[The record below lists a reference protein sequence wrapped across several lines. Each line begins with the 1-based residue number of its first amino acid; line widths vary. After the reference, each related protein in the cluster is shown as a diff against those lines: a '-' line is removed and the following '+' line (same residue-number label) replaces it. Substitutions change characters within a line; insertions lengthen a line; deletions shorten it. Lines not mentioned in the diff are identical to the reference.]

1 MKEVKL
7 LRIIF
12 VATLLATSFALN
24 AQDSLKIDYFK
35 FKGYIQGGFNIDDE
49 GDNTFYLRRAVLTLS
64 GDLFKKN
71 ESTVDYQFMVNMA
84 GSPGILELWVRYSPV
99 REFGMQI
106 GQFKIPLT
114 IENTDYS
121 PTTIEMIEYSLP
133 VEKMARSGSDV
144 TGINTSGRDIGF
156 KLFGSLLHRENHS
169 VVSYDIGLF
178 NGNGTNR
185 RDDDGRKDL
194 IARLKI
200 SPIRY
205 LTIAGYYQN
214 GTVKADHIE
223 GNILT
228 RYGGGISFDNNK
240 IMCRSEYISGHT
252 GKMLSEGAYLTSGYW
267 ITDKVMALGRA
278 DYFKLDKA
286 LGNKE
291 IYYTLGMLYTPWKN
305 LRLQFNYTLK
315 EFSYTADKSYG
326 SLFNFMATAMF

>member
-1 MKEVKL
+1 MKL
-7 LRIIF
+7 LRIIL
-12 VATLLATSFALN
+12 AAILLAAPCALY
-24 AQDSLKIDYFK
+24 AQDDTKNDYLILS
-35 FKGYIQGGFNIDDE
+35 GYIQGGFNVDDE
-49 GDNTFYLRRAVLTLS
+49 GDNSFYLKRAVLTLS

-71 ESTVDYQFMVNMA
+71 DAKVDYRLMINMA
-84 GSPGILELWVRYSPV
+84 GSPGILELWVRYNPI
-99 REFGMQI
+99 REFGIQI

-121 PTTIEMIEYSLP
+121 PSKLETIEYSLP
-133 VEKMARSGSDV
+133 VERLARSGSDV
-144 TGINTSGRDIGF
+144 TGINTSGRDIGLQF
-156 KLFGSLLHRENHS
+156 SGSLFHRENHS
-169 VVSYDIGLF
+169 IISYDIGLF

-286 LGNKE
+286 LDNKE
-291 IYYTLGMLYTPWKN
+291 IYYTLGLLYTPWKN

>member
-35 FKGYIQGGFNIDDE
+35 FKGYIQGGFNINDK
-49 GDNTFYLRRAVLTLS
+49 GDNTFYLKRAVLTLS

-84 GSPGILELWVRYSPV
+84 GSPCILELWVRYSPV

-169 VVSYDIGLF
+169 LISYDIGLF

-214 GTVKADHIE
+214 GTVNADHIE

-228 RYGGGISFDNNK
+228 RYGGGISYDNNK

-252 GKMLSEGAYLTSGYW
+252 GKMLSEGAYITAGYQ
-267 ITDKVMALGRA
+267 ITDKLMPVARA

-286 LGNKE
+286 LDNKE
-291 IYYTLGMLYTPWKN
+291 IYYTLGLLYTPWKN